1 MAQESGILKKNADKL
16 LQDAVKALGE
26 AQSEDIATKKQKQDL
41 ERKMA

>member
-1 MAQESGILKKNADKL
+1 MARDSGILKKRADKL
-16 LQDAVKALGE
+16 LQDAMNALKE